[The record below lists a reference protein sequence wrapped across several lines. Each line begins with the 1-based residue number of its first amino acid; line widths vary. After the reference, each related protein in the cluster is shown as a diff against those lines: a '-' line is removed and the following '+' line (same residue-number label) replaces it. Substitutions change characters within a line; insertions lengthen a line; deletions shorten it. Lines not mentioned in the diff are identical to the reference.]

1 MVYLNISG
9 VLGFIIKFLMVCMH
23 NFYAQNAHFQSMQ
36 AKDNFLYVIRNVQMF
51 ALSLE
56 KEGESLV

>member
-1 MVYLNISG
+1 
-9 VLGFIIKFLMVCMH
+9 MVCMH
-23 NFYAQNAHFQSMQ
+23 NFHVQNAHFQSMQ